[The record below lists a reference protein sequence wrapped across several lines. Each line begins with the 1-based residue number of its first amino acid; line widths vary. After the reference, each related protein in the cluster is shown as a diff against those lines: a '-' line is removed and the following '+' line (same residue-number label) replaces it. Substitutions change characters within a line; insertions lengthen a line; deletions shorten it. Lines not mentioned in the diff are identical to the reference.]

1 MGRKARVAGAVRASS
16 GMLSGK
22 MWQYTW
28 GSRRELVD
36 VYHYLKEKYPLTG
49 VVYGKRPM
57 FGIREDRS
65 LPPGVWLF
73 ETEET

>member
-1 MGRKARVAGAVRASS
+1 
-16 GMLSGK
+16 MLEGK
-22 MWQYTW
+22 MWVYQW

-49 VVYGKRPM
+49 VVYGKRPI
-57 FGIREDRS
+57 FGVVEEKTIQ
-65 LPPGVWLF
+65 PGCWLF